1 MGSTCATSHEVG
13 AQRGISESR
22 REGRP
27 GWYDLNLQPVGSRF
41 VWAASSTVF
50 AIMDDAW
57 VRFQSRAQ
65 QLRHVLQT
73 RSALAI
79 LHAYH
84 VVVLDAAIAVLDA
97 IRWFPTGQER
107 LERILQATASF
118 LFAGQ
123 YRTGKRESVPY
134 ALVNVVD
141 TRFHLHQ
148 DYAARLAKEFPWV
161 AEQASTCEIDHPH
174 TVHFLALIS
183 KLAYES
189 RPVISD
195 FVARKWGLQVQFVTA
210 GTSTGVVVSTDR
222 AVIICFQ
229 AVTSSGRRVPTG
241 LDGVAA
247 ELPDGKGD
255 NLQDLFGKG
264 AADGLTMV
272 EALENAALREPHVR
286 KLIVVTGHGLGGS
299 LAALFC
305 LMCDARIRQ
314 RIAGCVTFGQPKV
327 CDVAFRQAV
336 ERDFTG
342 KYVQYVYANDFFT
355 TLPFFGVLDFRDREE
370 RRYVGGGLGDPS
382 ALDLVSLLPRRV
394 FQALSFPARGESL
407 LRALVRLALLPL
419 PSVDDHLP
427 CNYER
432 ALRDRITP

>member
-1 MGSTCATSHEVG
+1 MVCNNPCDS
-13 AQRGISESR
+13 Q
-22 REGRP
+22 
-27 GWYDLNLQPVGSRF
+27 VGSRF

-210 GTSTGVVVSTDR
+210 GTSSVNASGGVGRTHLTGHRFAGLAWSSRRIVPSSSASRRLRPAADASRPAWTASPLSSPTGRASSTTGSTR
-222 AVIICFQ
+222 Q
-229 AVTSSGRRVPTG
+229 ATASEPIRVTVTGQPAGPIRQGRR
-241 LDGVAA
+241 
-247 ELPDGKGD
+247 
-255 NLQDLFGKG
+255 
-264 AADGLTMV
+264 
-272 EALENAALREPHVR
+272 
-286 KLIVVTGHGLGGS
+286 
-299 LAALFC
+299 
-305 LMCDARIRQ
+305 
-314 RIAGCVTFGQPKV
+314 
-327 CDVAFRQAV
+327 
-336 ERDFTG
+336 
-342 KYVQYVYANDFFT
+342 
-355 TLPFFGVLDFRDREE
+355 
-370 RRYVGGGLGDPS
+370 
-382 ALDLVSLLPRRV
+382 
-394 FQALSFPARGESL
+394 
-407 LRALVRLALLPL
+407 
-419 PSVDDHLP
+419 
-427 CNYER
+427 
-432 ALRDRITP
+432 